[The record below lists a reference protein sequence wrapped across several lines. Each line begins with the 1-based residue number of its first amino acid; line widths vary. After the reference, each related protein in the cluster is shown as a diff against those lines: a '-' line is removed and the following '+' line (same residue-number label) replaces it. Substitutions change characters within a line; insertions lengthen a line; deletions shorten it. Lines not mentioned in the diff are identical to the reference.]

1 MFAATG
7 DNAETVELLLNA
19 DAKVINAVDT
29 GEGFTTLMHAAAEGQ
44 VEVVKVL
51 LKYNADAAIRDA
63 DGDTAQDFARKNQH
77 AEVLRLLPQ

>member
-29 GEGFTTLMHAAAEGQ
+29 GEGFTALMHAAAEGQ

-51 LKYNADAAIRDA
+51 LKYNADATIRDA

-77 AEVLRLLPQ
+77 AEVSRLLPQ